1 MNIDDCFLLGH
12 ISRKHG
18 YKGDLVAFL
27 DTDRPSSYANID
39 TVFIEEEGT
48 LLPYFVSESVLIK
61 KNHLKITLEG
71 IETEADAEMLIGSN
85 LYLPLQML
93 PQLSGKQFYFHEVE
107 GFNVSDATHGPL
119 GTLQFVIDRSSQPIF
134 SILHP
139 SGVEILVPAIDDFI
153 DRIDRENTT
162 LHLNTPAGLIDLYL
176 EHNED

>member
-18 YKGDLVAFL
+18 FKGDVVAFL

-39 TVFIEEEGT
+39 TVFIEDDGT
-48 LLPYFVSESVLIK
+48 LLPYFITESAFVK
-61 KNHLKITLEG
+61 KNHLRITLEG
-71 IETEADAEMLIGSN
+71 IETEADAEMLIGAN

-107 GFNVSDATHGPL
+107 GFSVSDINHGPL
-119 GTLQFVIDRSSQPIF
+119 GTLQFVIDRTSQPIL

-139 SGVEILVPAIDDFI
+139 SGKEILVPATDDFI

-162 LHLNTPAGLIDLYL
+162 LHLNAPAGLIELYL
-176 EHNED
+176 EDTED